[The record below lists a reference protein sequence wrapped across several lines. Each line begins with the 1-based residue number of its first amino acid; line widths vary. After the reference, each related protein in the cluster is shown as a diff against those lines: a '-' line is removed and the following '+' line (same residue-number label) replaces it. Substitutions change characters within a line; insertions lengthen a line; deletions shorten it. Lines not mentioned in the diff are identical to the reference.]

1 MSKTNSP
8 LFFNSEILY
17 LGVSHNTFPFD
28 FFFFLICNAK
38 NTCHFFVM
46 QISTL
51 HKRLSSPF

>member
-28 FFFFLICNAK
+28 FSFSL
-38 NTCHFFVM
+38 FVM
-46 QISTL
+46 LKIHVIFL
-51 HKRLSSPF
+51 

>member
-17 LGVSHNTFPFD
+17 LRESHNTFPFD

-38 NTCHFFVM
+38 NTCYFFVM

>member
-38 NTCHFFVM
+38 NTCHFFCNANIYVT
-46 QISTL
+46 QKTE
-51 HKRLSSPF
+51 